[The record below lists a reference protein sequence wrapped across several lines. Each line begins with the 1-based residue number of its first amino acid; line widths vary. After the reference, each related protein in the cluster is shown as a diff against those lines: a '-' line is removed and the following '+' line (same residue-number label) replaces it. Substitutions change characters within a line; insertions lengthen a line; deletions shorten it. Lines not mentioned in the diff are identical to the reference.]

1 MKNVLITGG
10 AGFIGSHLADNLF
23 KSGKYKITILDNL
36 SEKTH
41 SGSWPLYLNK
51 NFKLIY
57 GDVTDREALT
67 TALESIDI
75 VFHLAA
81 ELDLNPEYQRFM
93 NVNVG
98 STALLFEIIKKNKLK
113 IEKVLIASTQFVYGN
128 GLWTNSDGEKFYP
141 KNRSIDDK
149 MLWDFYENGEKLVY
163 NLCDE
168 TQKINPPNH
177 YALSKYFQEKLAL
190 NLGELNEI
198 DVRVLRFSIIHGVR
212 QSIKNTY
219 SGALRTLCYFANL
232 KQPFSTFEDN
242 KSLRDFTPVYDAV
255 EACRIV
261 LEEGSPFEIY
271 NISNG
276 KPISVFQLAEMISGE
291 FSIKSDF
298 SKKVEWRHGDIR
310 HAISNNK
317 KISDLGFMPL
327 HEEKNVVKEYVKWFK
342 KQNLD
347 FERFELTQEKMRQNG
362 QIRSLKDYNN

>member
-1 MKNVLITGG
+1 MKNILITGG

-57 GDVTDREALT
+57 GDVTDRKALT

-98 STALLFEIIKKNKLK
+98 STALLFEIIKKNKIK

-128 GLWTNSDGEKFYP
+128 GLWTNRVGKKFYP
-141 KNRSIDDK
+141 KTRSIDDEL
-149 MLWDFYENGEKLVY
+149 LWDFYDNGEKLVY
-163 NLCDE
+163 NLCSE
-168 TQKINPPNH
+168 NQEINPPNH

-190 NLGELNEI
+190 NLGELNDI
-198 DVRVLRFSIIHGVR
+198 DVRVLRFSIIHGIR

-242 KSLRDFTPVYDAV
+242 NSLRDFTPVFDAV

-261 LEEGSPFEIY
+261 LEKGSPFEIY

-276 KPISVFQLAEMISGE
+276 KSTSVYQLAEMISKE
-291 FSIKSDF
+291 FSIKSSF
-298 SKKVEWRHGDIR
+298 SEKVEWRHGDIR

-317 KISDLGFMPL
+317 KILDLGFIPL
-327 HEEKNVVKEYVKWFK
+327 YKEKDIVKDYVKWFK

-347 FERFELTQEKMRQNG
+347 FERFQLTQKKMRQNG
-362 QIRSLKDYNN
+362 QIRSF